1 MELTRP
7 SIQEMYDKFKTLVQ
21 NDGFFYGVLVV
32 LIAVSSFGLG
42 RLSQVEIAQKTP
54 QTPIQLTQNA
64 AAIESVGPKASSSN
78 SVGRLEGGSFVASK
92 NGTKYHLLT
101 CPGAK
106 QIKQE
111 NKIFFDSQEE
121 AEKAGYSKAGN
132 CKGL

>member
-21 NDGFFYGVLVV
+21 NDGFFYSVLVV

-42 RLSQVEIAQKTP
+42 RMSQIEIAQKP
-54 QTPIQLTQNA
+54 PVTPIQLTQKA
-64 AAIESVGPKASSSN
+64 AVVASAVSKATSSQSVSGI
-78 SVGRLEGGSFVASK
+78 GEGSFVASK

-101 CPGAK
+101 CSGAK
-106 QIKQE
+106 QIKEE
-111 NKIFFDSQEE
+111 NKIFFDSQED
-121 AEKAGYSKAGN
+121 AEKAGYSKASN

>member
-42 RLSQVEIAQKTP
+42 RISQVEIAQNLP
-54 QTPIQLTQNA
+54 QAHIQLTQKA
-64 AAIESVGPKASSSN
+64 TAIESSGPRASTSN
-78 SVGRLEGGSFVASK
+78 PVGRVEGGSFVASK

-106 QIKQE
+106 QIKE
-111 NKIFFDSQEE
+111 VNKIFFDFQED
-121 AEKAGYSKAGN
+121 AEKAGYSKASN